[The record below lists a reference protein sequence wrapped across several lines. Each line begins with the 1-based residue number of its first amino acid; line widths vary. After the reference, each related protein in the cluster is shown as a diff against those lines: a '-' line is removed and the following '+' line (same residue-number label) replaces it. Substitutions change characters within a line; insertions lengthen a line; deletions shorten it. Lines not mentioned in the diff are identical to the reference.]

1 MEPVAVVLL
10 RVVVV
15 VSSSDSVVSSA
26 SVVVSSS
33 EAVTTLVVV
42 CVVGSAEGLSVTVK
56 VTTTVEGLPSMMVV
70 RVVVIVIGEFV
81 WVELWTAVLVRVAEA
96 LGTPKLQVST
106 RWQNESMVHLHPSP
120 SQT

>member
-1 MEPVAVVLL
+1 MEPVAVVVLL
-10 RVVVV
+10 RVVVA
-15 VSSSDSVVSSA
+15 VSSSVVSSD

-33 EAVTTLVVV
+33 DAVTTSVVV

-106 RWQNESMVHLHPSP
+106 RKQNESTVHLHPSP